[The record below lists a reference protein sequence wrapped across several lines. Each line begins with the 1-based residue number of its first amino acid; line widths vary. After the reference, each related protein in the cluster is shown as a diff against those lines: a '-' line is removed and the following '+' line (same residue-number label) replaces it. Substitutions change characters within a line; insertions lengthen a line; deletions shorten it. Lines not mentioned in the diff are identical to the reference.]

1 MACAAATAGR
11 ACAGGELVIAVRP
24 HNTINDKKTDR
35 GETEEAQSKWH
46 QDSHCRAGAAGLRC
60 RSHRHAANSA
70 VAACLARH
78 AAAGSSFSSSRR
90 CCSSP
95 APRTGLQ
102 SAPRPP
108 CVDPLSFSVPVRRDR
123 SSTCAMCPVPLGGV
137 STRVLV
143 GETMPQRHGRRVY
156 RVDGFG
162 RTRPPYDTCPPRER
176 EMKLQHLRVHKRN
189 CSIFIAA

>member
-1 MACAAATAGR
+1 MACAAAAGGQATAAATAGR

-78 AAAGSSFSSSRR
+78 AAAGSSFSSSRH

-95 APRTGLQ
+95 APCTGLR
-102 SAPRPP
+102 STPCGGPRHAV
-108 CVDPLSFSVPVRRDR
+108 CAAVQCQVIAQRRPGLRQLRLAD
-123 SSTCAMCPVPLGGV
+123 
-137 STRVLV
+137 
-143 GETMPQRHGRRVY
+143 GR
-156 RVDGFG
+156 
-162 RTRPPYDTCPPRER
+162 
-176 EMKLQHLRVHKRN
+176 
-189 CSIFIAA
+189 